1 MARASKKNTIVVE
14 PRLLNIKAA
23 SLYLSTTVWY
33 MRTLIWERKIPFLK
47 LGNAYGFDKQDLDA
61 FIATQKTAA
70 RA

>member
-23 SLYLSTTVWY
+23 ALYLSTTIWY

-47 LGNAYGFDKQDLDA
+47 LGNAYGFDRQDLDA
-61 FIATQKTAA
+61 FITSQKTAA

>member
-1 MARASKKNTIVVE
+1 MARASNKNTIVVE

-23 SLYLSTTVWY
+23 ALYLSTTIWY

-47 LGNAYGFDKQDLDA
+47 LGNAYGFDKRDLDA
-61 FIATQKTAA
+61 FITSQKTAA

>member
-23 SLYLSTTVWY
+23 ALYLSTTIWY

-47 LGNAYGFDKQDLDA
+47 LGNAYGFDKRDLDA
-61 FIATQKTAA
+61 FITSQKTAA